1 MNILLVSSKAGRSRH
16 VSLQHRHVLVLLLVG
31 IIYLPVFFT
40 QIGIEIHSKLQGHY
54 GLDSEVLSVQK
65 NEVLKLRSELRQTRD
80 HAESH
85 LNALAQ
91 RMGRM
96 QARLLRLDAL
106 GSRLTRMAGIDSREF
121 DFSAEPAVGGP
132 SKTAAA
138 GEQVDLIST
147 LDQLSDALE
156 EKTYHLAALESLMMD
171 RQLTEAVTPS
181 GWPVGGGWMSSRFGI
196 RADPF
201 TGHRSFHKGVDIA
214 SPMGSVIKAMG
225 DGVVSYA
232 GEKRGYGLLVEV
244 THGQG
249 YVTRYAHASATL
261 VKVGDRVSKGDPVA
275 KVGTSGRSTGP
286 HLHFEVVR
294 NGRPTDP
301 VNYLHNP
308 RR

>member
-16 VSLQHRHVLVLLLVG
+16 VSLQHRHVLVMLFVG
-31 IIYLPVFFT
+31 IIYLPVFMT
-40 QIGIEIHSKLQGHY
+40 NIGIEIHGKIQGHY
-54 GLDSEVLSVQK
+54 GLDGEVLAVQK
-65 NEVLKLRSELRQTRD
+65 NEVLKLRAELRQTRNRAD
-80 HAESH
+80 SH

-121 DFSAEPAVGGP
+121 DFSTEPAVGGP
-132 SKTAAA
+132 SKSSIA
-138 GEQVDLIST
+138 GEQMDIIASLN
-147 LDQLSDALE
+147 QLADSLE

-181 GWPVGGGWMSSRFGI
+181 GWPVSGGWMSSRYGI

-201 TGHRSFHKGVDIA
+201 SGRRSFHKGVDIA
-214 SPMGSVIKAMG
+214 SPMGSTIKAMG
-225 DGVVSYA
+225 DGVVSYS

-249 YVTRYAHASATL
+249 YVTRYAHASETL

-275 KVGTSGRSTGP
+275 EVGTSGRSTGP